1 MRTSGWRKSAEVHMS
16 KIGDKLGVL
25 CDTGFL
31 IRLNRPQ
38 EPLHAHAR
46 GYLKYLLAGD
56 HRIYVSTIA
65 LAEYAVRDK
74 IENLPMRYFRVIP
87 FNIDHAQKAGEFAAK
102 VFTQR
107 DQIPEEITQRV
118 IIPNDT
124 KMFAQ
129 ADVSDAIT
137 HYLTADKK
145 CEGVF
150 RIINHSTPTRFQI
163 LSLEIPYH
171 QAFGEL
177 NLGD

>member
-1 MRTSGWRKSAEVHMS
+1 MPKFNGKF
-16 KIGDKLGVL
+16 GVL

-31 IRLNRPQ
+31 IRLNQPQ
-38 EPLHAHAR
+38 DPLHANAR
-46 GYLKYLLAGD
+46 GYLKHLLAGD

-74 IENLPMRYFRVIP
+74 IENLPMRYFRVLP
-87 FNIDHAQKAGEFAAK
+87 FNIDHAQKAGEFAAT
-102 VFTQR
+102 VFSQR

-129 ADVSDAIT
+129 AEVTDAIT

-145 CEGVF
+145 CEIVF
-150 RIINHSTPTRFQI
+150 RLIHNSTPPRFQI
-163 LSLEIPYH
+163 LPLQIPHH